1 MELSE
6 DEFLEKYAEV
16 EVTFD
21 SYYKYAFKYVGY
33 TDPGPDG
40 LRIDYKYAFKYV
52 GYTDPGPDGLRIEVS
67 YGGAH
72 WRIYRFEL
80 KAGHTVKLGET
91 AMSFY
96 RGTAETISGEIID
109 EFYEF

>member
-16 EVTFD
+16 EVTFE
-21 SYYKYAFKYVGY
+21 SY
-33 TDPGPDG
+33 
-40 LRIDYKYAFKYV
+40 YKYAFKYV

-67 YGGAH
+67 YGGETSQ
-72 WRIYRFEL
+72 IYRFEL

-96 RGTAETISGEIID
+96 RGTAETISGEIVD

>member
-6 DEFLEKYAEV
+6 LEFTDKYSEV

-21 SYYKYAFKYVGY
+21 NYYKYAFNYVGY
-33 TDPGPDG
+33 TE
-40 LRIDYKYAFKYV
+40 
-52 GYTDPGPDGLRIEVS
+52 PGPDGLRIEVS
-67 YGGAH
+67 YGGAA

-96 RGTAETISGEIID
+96 RGEAKTISGEIVD
-109 EFYEF
+109 EFYDF

>member
-40 LRIDYKYAFKYV
+40 LRI
-52 GYTDPGPDGLRIEVS
+52 EVS

-72 WRIYRFEL
+72 YRIYRFEL

-96 RGTAETISGEIID
+96 SGTAETISGEIVD